1 MPSSAAVTGGIG
13 AEARDATVLELSRSD
28 AVEAWSLRAGSSRG
42 AWDPFDPTF
51 VPRFDWR
58 SAVMGETA
66 RASLAFDWRRQA
78 GAGWISAD
86 ANARLARTS
95 LADGAGPIGSVEQRM
110 RDSAFGAALRWNAG
124 ANSLRATFRGRARD
138 VDAGTRDP
146 RGELD
151 LFREDRLD
159 ESDFGIAASTVIAL
173 PLGIRAEVG
182 TRYDWYRAGVRS
194 DVASRAGETTASGLS
209 SRVRLSARA
218 PFVGEAFVK
227 LERGGEPAAMSDPRN
242 GAPVARIDPALR
254 RDTIEIGFNRRLPL
268 GIETTVSMFRA
279 KSDEEILLTGE
290 NAITEFARPTLRQ
303 GVQAA
308 ARYEP
313 AKWLAFDFRAQA
325 LHARYADG
333 AGEYVPGAAERNASV
348 TATML
353 LPGHSS
359 AGLTVNY
366 LGKRAGSDAV
376 VPLRD
381 STFVNARFT
390 RELTRDTHVAL
401 DLLNVFDQKLRDVD
415 YFSASRLPDNGAE
428 PRGLRL
434 RLRTTF

>member
-1 MPSSAAVTGGIG
+1 MLEGIG
-13 AEARDATVLELSRSD
+13 APARDATVLELSRAD

-42 AWDPFDPTF
+42 AWDPFDPAF

-66 RASLAFDWRRQA
+66 RASLSFDWRRHT
-78 GAGWISAD
+78 GSGWLAAD
-86 ANARLARTS
+86 AHARLARTTY
-95 LADGAGPIGSVEQRM
+95 ADGAGPVTSVEQRM
-110 RDSAFGAALRWNAG
+110 RESAFGAALRWTGG
-124 ANSLRATFRGRARD
+124 AHSLSATFRGRGRD
-138 VDAGTRDP
+138 LEAGATDQ

-159 ESDFGIAASTVIAL
+159 ESNVGLAASTVMFL
-173 PLGIRAEVG
+173 PLGIRAELG

-194 DVASRAGETTASGLS
+194 DVASRAGDAAAKGLS
-209 SRVRLSARA
+209 SRVRLSARV
-218 PFVGEAFVK
+218 PFGGEAFVK

-242 GAPVARIDPALR
+242 GAPMARLDPALR
-254 RDTIEIGFNRRLPL
+254 RDTVEIGFNRRLPL

-279 KSDEEILLTGE
+279 KSDQEILLTGE
-290 NAITEFARPTLRQ
+290 NAITEFSRPTVRQ
-303 GVQAA
+303 GVEAV

-313 AKWLAFDFRAQA
+313 WKWLGFDFRASA

-333 AGEYVPGAAERNASV
+333 AGEYIAGAAERNASA

-353 LPGHSS
+353 LPGRWS

-366 LGKRAGSDAV
+366 LGKRAGIDE
-376 VPLRD
+376 VPGLRD
-381 STFVNARFT
+381 SIFVNARFT
-390 RELTRDTHVAL
+390 RQLAKDTHVAV
-401 DLLNVFDQKLRDVD
+401 DLFNLFDQKLRDVD

-434 RLRTTF
+434 RIRTTF